1 MDSTSNNFYLT
12 EVQLEVGEVSNPVFE
27 HRSFN
32 EELILCQRYYHDGP
46 PAGGGQYLW
55 AFPIA
60 GASQTFRR
68 LSYVFPTTMR
78 DTPALVNGVAGVA
91 GGTLQ
96 SGKPTI
102 ESGYNGGTVVNC
114 DLQSAS
120 DSAYCWFQSGA
131 FDAEL

>member
-1 MDSTSNNFYLT
+1 MRTS
-12 EVQLEVGEVSNPVFE
+12 VPVP
-27 HRSFN
+27 
-32 EELILCQRYYHDGP
+32 L
-46 PAGGGQYLW
+46 
-55 AFPIA
+55 
-60 GASQTFRR
+60 
-68 LSYVFPTTMR
+68 PTT
-78 DTPALVNGVAGVA
+78 ALVNGVAGVA